1 MTRTSISTKSASP
14 ESGSLQRMIGDSMP
28 MMALRKSIGN
38 MIKFVGVPGIIA
50 PILVTGETGSG
61 KELVARI
68 VHEQSSR
75 ASGPFVAVNCAA
87 IPEGLFQAEIFG
99 VEKGAFT
106 NAYRDNEGRIEAA
119 HGGTLMLDEIGD
131 LSLDIQVSL
140 LRFLEEGVFERLGN
154 AKACQADVNI
164 ITATHIDLEDACRK
178 GTFREDLFHRLNA
191 LRVRVPP
198 LRDRGIDVISIAEFY
213 IRELSQ
219 QFGLRQHTLEPEA
232 RERLMHHTWPGN
244 VRELR
249 NRIMQALVV
258 TEGPALSSKDL
269 NLIPCDNQENS
280 GSGKTEMH
288 SLQDCREAAERLAIT
303 STLSD
308 AKGDVETAA
317 KCLGVSRAQLYRLI
331 RNLGIKN

>member
-1 MTRTSISTKSASP
+1 MV
-14 ESGSLQRMIGDSMP
+14 GDSMP
-28 MMALRKSIGN
+28 MMALRKSISN
-38 MIKFVGVPGIIA
+38 MVKFIGVPDIIA
-50 PILVTGETGSG
+50 PVLITGETGSG

-68 VHEQSSR
+68 IHEQSNR

-87 IPEGLFQAEIFG
+87 IPDGLFQAEIFG

-106 NAYRDNEGRIEAA
+106 SAYRDNAGRIDAA
-119 HGGTLMLDEIGD
+119 QGGTLMLDEIGD
-131 LSLDIQVSL
+131 LSLDVQISL

-154 AKACQADVNI
+154 VKARHADVSI

-198 LRDRGIDVISIAEFY
+198 LSARGRDVISIAEFY
-213 IRELSQ
+213 IHELSR
-219 QFGLRQHTLEPEA
+219 QFGLRDHTLEPEA
-232 RERLMHHTWPGN
+232 RERLMQHTWPGN

-269 NLIPCDNQENS
+269 DLITCDNQENN
-280 GSGKTEMH
+280 GSGTTEVR
-288 SLQDCREAAERLAIT
+288 SLQDCREAAERRAIA
-303 STLSD
+303 SALSD

-317 KCLGVSRAQLYRLI
+317 KCLGISRAQLYRLI